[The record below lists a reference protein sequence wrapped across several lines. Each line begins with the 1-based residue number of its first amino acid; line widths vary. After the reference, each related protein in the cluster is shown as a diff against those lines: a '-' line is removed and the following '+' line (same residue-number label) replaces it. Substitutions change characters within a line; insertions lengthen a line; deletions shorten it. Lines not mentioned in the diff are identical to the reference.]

1 MADFT
6 DNDVEAEVFD
16 DEMDPNHVDGKDQIV
31 CGSALQSNKL
41 IIIYVW
47 HELWNITTGY

>member
-6 DNDVEAEVFD
+6 DDDVEAEVFD
-16 DEMDPNHVDGKDQIV
+16 DEMDPNHVDRKDQIV

-47 HELWNITTGY
+47 RELWNITTGY